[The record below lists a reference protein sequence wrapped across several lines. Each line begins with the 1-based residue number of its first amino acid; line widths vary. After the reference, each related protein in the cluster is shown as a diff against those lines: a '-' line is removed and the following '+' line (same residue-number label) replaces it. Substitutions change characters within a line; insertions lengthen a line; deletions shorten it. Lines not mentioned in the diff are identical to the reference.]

1 VKQIAHQFG
10 PNTDFTRCGA
20 KPFKAQLLPS
30 YHLSI
35 GVAPHP
41 FNHAQMIADEL
52 FWWSEGREGVKLL
65 QAYEQWAAGFGAV
78 VRMTTLEA
86 VNPDRMTRFFARR
99 GYQPLERAFV
109 KVG

>member
-1 VKQIAHQFG
+1 
-10 PNTDFTRCGA
+10 
-20 KPFKAQLLPS
+20 
-30 YHLSI
+30 
-35 GVAPHP
+35 
-41 FNHAQMIADEL
+41 MIADEL